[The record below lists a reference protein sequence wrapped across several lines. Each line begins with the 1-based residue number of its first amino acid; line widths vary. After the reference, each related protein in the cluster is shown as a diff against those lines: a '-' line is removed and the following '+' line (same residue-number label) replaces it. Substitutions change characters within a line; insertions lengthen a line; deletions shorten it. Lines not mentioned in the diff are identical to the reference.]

1 MLVEATLELPEEQRQ
16 IASRRLR
23 DLSERAFGID
33 VALYSDFAPKIAR
46 NTDGSWP
53 EWKEDSFNVVD
64 YLGKA
69 EDIPAGVVEAV
80 ETGWKI
86 PLMSAGGMGGAGKAE
101 SESSK
106 AKPVEVPKV
115 EEKTNFN
122 LVLKTVPADAKI
134 KLIKEVKGLLNIGL
148 KEAKDQVES
157 VAKAPLVLFKNLPK
171 ADAEAKLK
179 KLKDAGGVAELE

>member
-1 MLVEATLELPEEQRQ
+1 MLVEATLELPDDQRQ

-23 DLSERAFGID
+23 DLSEKAFGID
-33 VALYSDFAPKIAR
+33 VALYSDFTPKIVR
-46 NTDGSWP
+46 NSDGSWP

-64 YLGKA
+64 YLGKL

-86 PLMSAGGMGGAGKAE
+86 PLMSAGGMAEAGKADA
-101 SESSK
+101 ESSK
-106 AKPVEVPKV
+106 AKPAEAPKV
-115 EEKTNFN
+115 EEKTNFH
-122 LVLKTVPADAKI
+122 LVLKTVPPEAKI

-157 VAKAPLVLFKNLPK
+157 VAKQPLVLFKNLPK

-179 KLKDAGGVAELE
+179 KLTDAGGVAELE

>member
-1 MLVEATLELPEEQRQ
+1 MLVQATLELPEEQRQ
-16 IASRRLR
+16 ITSRRLR
-23 DLSERAFGID
+23 DLSEQAFGVD
-33 VALYSDFAPKIAR
+33 VALYSDFTPKIVK
-46 NTDGSWP
+46 NPDGSWP

-64 YLGKA
+64 HLAKL
-69 EDIPAGVVEAV
+69 EDIPAGVISAV

-86 PLMSAGGMGGAGKAE
+86 PLMSGGGAAAGAGTAKAE
-101 SESSK
+101 A
-106 AKPVEVPKV
+106 AKPAEVPKA

-122 LVLKTVPADAKI
+122 LVLKTVPAEAKI